1 MSNGSV
7 SLASFRRKAPC
18 KDVLGGHIDKFST
31 GSSGCC
37 AAERHGVTFRSGSG
51 HGRRSMGA
59 SGAGGTMGRSH
70 VCSGPCSCNLTRRA
84 YWIGTSGTWTR
95 LRLER
100 IGRQP
105 GPRKKKAQG
114 EPDDHALGRSRGGF
128 GSKIHFVCDSRG
140 IPLAAVLSGA
150 QASDASYFEHVMQ
163 CVAVPTPTGRPRSRP
178 SIVVADKGYDSQ
190 AIRRYCGRRRIKS
203 VIPVRAL
210 PEGKKRRMKGP
221 RPKLDR
227 EAYRSRNIIERMIG
241 WLKNCRRLAFRFD
254 KLALSFAAMI
264 SVAMIRHYV
273 VKCL

>member
-1 MSNGSV
+1 
-7 SLASFRRKAPC
+7 
-18 KDVLGGHIDKFST
+18 
-31 GSSGCC
+31 
-37 AAERHGVTFRSGSG
+37 
-51 HGRRSMGA
+51 
-59 SGAGGTMGRSH
+59 MGRSH

-95 LRLER
+95 LRLEGHR
-100 IGRQP
+100 SAAGAAQ
-105 GPRKKKAQG
+105 KKAPKG
-114 EPDDHALGRSRGGF
+114 NLMIMHWAAHGAVLVP
-128 GSKIHFVCDSRG
+128 KIHFVCDSRG
-140 IPLAAVLSGA
+140 IPSAAVLSGA

-203 VIPVRAL
+203 VIPRRAL

-227 EAYRSRNIIERMIG
+227 VAYRSRNIIERMIG

-254 KLALSFAAMI
+254 KLALASQ
-264 SVAMIRHYV
+264 
-273 VKCL
+273 L

>member
-1 MSNGSV
+1 MSNGIV
-7 SLASFRRKAPC
+7 LLASFRRKAPC

-37 AAERHGVTFRSGSG
+37 AAERHGVAFPSGS
-51 HGRRSMGA
+51 
-59 SGAGGTMGRSH
+59 
-70 VCSGPCSCNLTRRA
+70 
-84 YWIGTSGTWTR
+84 
-95 LRLER
+95 
-100 IGRQP
+100 
-105 GPRKKKAQG
+105 PRKKKAQG

-227 EAYRSRNIIERMIG
+227 EAYRSRNISCKRSDG
-241 WLKNCRRLAFRFD
+241 
-254 KLALSFAAMI
+254 
-264 SVAMIRHYV
+264 
-273 VKCL
+273 